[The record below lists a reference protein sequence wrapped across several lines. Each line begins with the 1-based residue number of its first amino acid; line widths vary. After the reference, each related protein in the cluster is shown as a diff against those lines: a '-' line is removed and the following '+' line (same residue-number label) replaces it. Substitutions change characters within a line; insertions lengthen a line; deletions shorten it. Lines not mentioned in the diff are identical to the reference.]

1 MKKDIIKIF
10 EDRKVRAIWDSEVEE
25 WFFSIVDVVAI
36 LTDNDFKAARNYWK
50 VLKNRLKK
58 EGDELVTI
66 CNQLKMQSV
75 DGKYYKTDVVN
86 TIQNFGL

>member
-25 WFFSIVDVVAI
+25 WFFSIVDAVAI
-36 LTDNDFKAARNYWK
+36 LTDNDFKTARNYWK

-58 EGDELVTI
+58 EGDELVTD
-66 CNQLKMQSV
+66 CNWLM
-75 DGKYYKTDVVN
+75 KTN
-86 TIQNFGL
+86 